1 MILWKIAEPIYH
13 HFLSIIFI
21 FGAKGNYGNFLCSL
35 NYKKMSGNLFLFL
48 SSILGSLPV
57 NISSILEIFSEQLL

>member
-35 NYKKMSGNLFLFL
+35 NYKKMLGNLFLFL